1 MKIDYTSMSGG
12 LDLVSGSVGVG
23 AGRVASSVNFEQV
36 FGKVGYRRIDGYER
50 FDGRPQPHLATYYVQ
65 EFDQGSVQIEPGDS
79 ITGTTAAAT
88 VLSVDV
94 ESGAWADGDAAGV
107 LYVVLTAGDWV
118 AGQAINKAGNPAAVA
133 SAATF
138 EGRAQTSSDHAAYLS
153 QAIEQRRALI
163 QKVPGSGP
171 VLGVGIYDGVVFAA
185 RDAADGMSASLW
197 RSSDSGWV
205 LVRFGLLPG
214 GRFEFV
220 AANFSGDAK
229 RNILLGCDGRNV
241 PFRWDGTAYTEIAPI
256 FGTQA
261 TSTSS
266 VTVGTGSKTFSVTEA
281 ARGYAVGDVLTIHS
295 GANAANRM
303 TGTVTGYT
311 HPSLS
316 VSVTASVG
324 SGTFTDWRIGLAN
337 FEDKPYML
345 AAHKDHLFLAFPRG
359 QLQTSDLGDPMTY
372 TTTAALFGMGDEITG
387 LSSMKGAVLGVFCS
401 NRISL
406 LNGSNSSDWSM
417 GIHAENIGT
426 KPHTVQGNAGNALF
440 LGERGMVSMQATDA
454 YGSFEPA
461 ICSRDVKPLLDAK
474 LPLVVGTRL
483 VRGKYQYRIYFSD
496 RSVLS
501 ACILTPAAA
510 IQPRDVSFLTTQCAH
525 TPSCLASGPVDG
537 EDWMIFGTDDGWVMR
552 EDVGASF
559 DGAAIESALRLHFN
573 NYKTPAVKK
582 RFHKLTLELG
592 SQDAVALRFRQ
603 AFDLSDGFYP
613 DSLTQG
619 ASSPGSGGQW
629 DVSAWDQ
636 FYWSL
641 PSAVQVEAN
650 VDGVSK
656 NMSIVLWHSSATD
669 APFTLQGLL
678 TQYKLLG
685 LSR

>member
-1 MKIDYTSMSGG
+1 MTGG

-65 EFDQGSVQIEPGDS
+65 EFKQGSVQINPGDP

-88 VLSVDV
+88 VLAVV
-94 ESGAWADGDAAGV
+94 LESGTWGAGTAAGV

-118 AGQAINKAGNPAAVA
+118 AGQAINKAGSPAAVA

-138 EGRAQTSSDHAAYLS
+138 EGRAQTSSAHAAYLS

-163 QKVPGSGP
+163 QKVPGFGP

-185 RDAADGMSASLW
+185 RNAADGLSASLW
-197 RSSDSGWV
+197 RSSISGWV
-205 LVRFGLLPG
+205 LVRSGLLPD

-229 RNILLGCDGRNV
+229 RSILLGCDGRNV
-241 PFRWDGTAYTEIAPI
+241 PFRWNGTAYAEMAPI

-261 TSTSS
+261 TSASS
-266 VTVGTGSKTFSVTEA
+266 IVVGTGAKSFTVVEA
-281 ARGYAVGDVLTIHS
+281 GRGYVTGDTLTIHS
-295 GANAANRM
+295 SANAGNRM
-303 TGTVTGYT
+303 TGTVTGYA
-311 HPSLS
+311 HPVLD
-316 VSVTASVG
+316 VNVASIVG
-324 SGTFTDWRIGLAN
+324 SGTFADWRIGLAD
-337 FEDKPYML
+337 FEDKPYL
-345 AAHKDHLFLAFPRG
+345 LTAHKDHLFLAYPRG
-359 QLQTSDLGDPMTY
+359 QLQASNLGDPMVY

-387 LSSMKGAVLGVFCS
+387 LASMKGAVLGVFCD

-406 LNGSNSSDWSM
+406 LNGSSKADWSM

-426 KPHTVQGNAGNALF
+426 KARTVQANAGNALF
-440 LGERGMVSMQATDA
+440 VGWRGMVSMQATDA

-461 ICSRDVKPLLDAK
+461 ICSRDVKPLLDSK
-474 LPLVVGTRL
+474 LPLIVGTRL
-483 VRGKYQYRIYFSD
+483 VRGKYQYRMYFSD

-510 IQPRDVSFLTTQCAH
+510 IQPKDVSFLPCEYRHA
-525 TPSCLASGPVDG
+525 PSCLGSGPVDG
-537 EDWMIFGTDDGWVMR
+537 EDWLLFGTTDGWVMR
-552 EDVGASF
+552 EDVGTSF
-559 DGAAIESALRLHFN
+559 DGAAIDSALRLHFN
-573 NYKTPAVKK
+573 HFKNPAAKK
-582 RFHKLTLELG
+582 RYFKLTLELD
-592 SQDAVALRFRQ
+592 SQDAVTLRFRQ
-603 AFDLSDGFYP
+603 VFDLSDGFYF
-613 DSLTQG
+613 DSLTQT

-629 DVSAWDQ
+629 DVDTWDS

-641 PSAVQVEAN
+641 PAAVQVESN

-656 NMSIVLWHSSATD
+656 SMSLVLWHSSATD